1 MKLSLLGLAPPP
13 SPWWAAKHS
22 SMTVVSVMRTACI
35 LSLGLLQTAVAQK
48 DNAVTQVVTLL
59 QKMKTQV
66 ENEAAADK
74 QSNDKYSCWCK
85 DTKAEKMG
93 SIAESKRRLQEIET
107 LLKTSTAQVEQL
119 KVETTGHQKELKEN
133 AEALASAE
141 ALRAKQKEAF
151 AKDEADTKKIIT
163 ALDQAVQILQKKGG
177 KVAAKTALLQVKQ
190 VLGTQGPE
198 KIRQDLYALLGSL
211 EKEGTPSLRT
221 TQHLAALV
229 QSIAPEAPKLSSGS
243 SEVVGMMKSMK
254 DHFVQE
260 LKSGTERDTTAET
273 NFMQLK
279 KAKQQELKGTQEQL
293 QRKKEELAN
302 ILLKRATADND
313 IASLKKSIEADT
325 TYLQNAANDCKSEA
339 ANFANRTAARTEES
353 LAIGETIQILK
364 EDSARAA
371 GKASFMQVS
380 LGSGAAAAMQLASAR
395 LARGGNLVLAALLA
409 HSGIDAFAHV
419 QEVLK
424 KSLLDLKAQEKA
436 DAAKR
441 TECQTKLRTSDAAIT
456 EATRKGQVLVN
467 TQQGHQ
473 LKIKGHNEDLSSIQH
488 DINASKVSLAK
499 ASDERQQQH
508 GIFQALLAE
517 NKQSVAVLQK
527 ALDRLKAYYA
537 SKGAALVQIKEHVAA
552 PKPAKGQEFQKQ
564 HGGAAGVL
572 QLLQKIINDAQK
584 NEVLLVNAE
593 KNAEKAY
600 AQLTKDTSA
609 SIEALQN
616 SLLTKQADLAKTKVA
631 SNEVQEATSA
641 NAAQLKQE
649 NQLLQAHCLECND
662 LLKNYD
668 ERVKARQEEMDSI
681 RDASD
686 ILKGAKI

>member
-1 MKLSLLGLAPPP
+1 
-13 SPWWAAKHS
+13 
-22 SMTVVSVMRTACI
+22 MRTACV

-85 DTKAEKMG
+85 DTQAEKMG

-119 KVETTGHQKELKEN
+119 KVETTGHQKEVKEN

-163 ALDQAVQILQKKGG
+163 ALDQAVQILQTKGG

-221 TQHLAALV
+221 TQHLAALA

-260 LKSGTERDTTAET
+260 LKSGTERDRTAET
-273 NFMQLK
+273 NFVQLK
-279 KAKQQELKGTQEQL
+279 KAKEQELKGTQEQL
-293 QRKKEELAN
+293 QRKKGELAN

-313 IASLKKSIEADT
+313 IASLKKAIEADT
-325 TYLQNAANDCKSEA
+325 TYLQNAAKDCKSEA
-339 ANFANRTAARTEES
+339 ASFANRTAARTEES
-353 LAIGETIQILK
+353 LAIGETIQILT

-371 GKASFMQVS
+371 AKASFMQVS

-409 HSGIDAFAHV
+409 HSGVDAFTHV

-467 TQQGHQ
+467 TQEGHQ
-473 LKIKGHNEDLSSIQH
+473 LKIKGHNEDLSKIQN
-488 DINASKVSLAK
+488 DINASQVSLAK
-499 ASDERQQQH
+499 ASAERQQQH

-537 SKGAALVQIKEHVAA
+537 SKGAALVQIKEHVAVEQ
-552 PKPAKGQEFQKQ
+552 KPAKGQEFQKQ

-584 NEVLLVNAE
+584 NEVLLVTAE

-609 SIEALQN
+609 SVEALQN
-616 SLLTKQADLAKTKVA
+616 ALLTKQADLAKTKVA

-649 NQLLQAHCLECND
+649 NQLLQAHRLECND